1 MTPKHRSIKER
12 LEHGAQRRIAL
23 ALGVGEPTVSN
34 VITGAYRA
42 RTERGQ
48 ATLKKVQRAI
58 ARELG
63 ASVEELFPEREKSKA
78 A

>member
-1 MTPKHRSIKER
+1 MTPKQRSIKER

-23 ALGVGEPTVSN
+23 ALGVAEPTVSN

-42 RTERGQ
+42 RPERGR
-48 ATLKKVQRAI
+48 ATLRKVQRAI

-63 ASVEELFPEREKSKA
+63 TTVEELFPEQQKSRA